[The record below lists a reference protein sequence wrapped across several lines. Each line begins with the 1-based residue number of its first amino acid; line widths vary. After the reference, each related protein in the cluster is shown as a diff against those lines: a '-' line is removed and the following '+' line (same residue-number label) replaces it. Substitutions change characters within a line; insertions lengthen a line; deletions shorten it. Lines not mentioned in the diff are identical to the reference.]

1 MADRRDTQHRLNA
14 LAHRQAGYVTA
25 RQALDVGYSHQSQKY
40 HVDHGNWA
48 RVERGI
54 FRLRGW
60 PSTIED
66 SYVLWSL
73 WSGGRGVLSH
83 SSALA
88 VHDIGVLDPG
98 FTHLIVPR
106 GFRARHPAVVTTVAA
121 LSREDVEDHG
131 PYRVTTA
138 LRTLLDLAADRATEQ
153 EAVDDAVLEA
163 LERGAVTP
171 HDLRARSDA
180 LGDHAALRVERA
192 LGAVAS

>member
-1 MADRRDTQHRLNA
+1 MADRRDARHRLQA
-14 LAHRQAGYVTA
+14 LAHHQAGYVTA
-25 RQALDVGYSHQSQKY
+25 RQAVAAGYSHQSQKY
-40 HVDHGNWA
+40 HVDHGSWD

-98 FTHLIVPR
+98 IIRLTVPP
-106 GFRARHPAVVTTVAA
+106 GFHARHPAVVTTVAELPGA
-121 LSREDVEDHG
+121 DVEDRG
-131 PYRVTTA
+131 AYRVTTP
-138 LRTLLDLAADRATEQ
+138 LRTLLDVAADRDIDQ
-153 EAVDDAVLEA
+153 ESVDDAVREA
-163 LERGAVTP
+163 LERHAVTP
-171 HDLRARSDA
+171 YALRARSDE
-180 LGDHAALRVERA
+180 LGDRAALRIERA
-192 LGAVAS
+192 LGSVVS

>member
-1 MADRRDTQHRLNA
+1 MADRRDVQQRLQTVA
-14 LAHRQAGYVTA
+14 YHQAGYVTA
-25 RQALDVGYSHQSQKY
+25 RQALAAGYSHQSQKY
-40 HVDHGNWA
+40 HVDHGNWD

-98 FTHLIVPR
+98 VVHLTVPP
-106 GFRARHPAVVTTVAA
+106 GFHARHPAVVTTVAE
-121 LSREDVEDHG
+121 LSEEDVEHHG
-131 PYRVTTA
+131 PYRVTTP
-138 LRTLLDLAADRATEQ
+138 LRTLLDLAADRRTDQ
-153 EAVDDAVLEA
+153 ESVDDAVTEA
-163 LERGAVTP
+163 LERHAVTP
-171 HDLRARSDA
+171 YDLRARSDD
-180 LGDHAALRVERA
+180 LGDRAALRIERA

>member
-1 MADRRDTQHRLNA
+1 MQT
-14 LAHRQAGYVTA
+14 LAYHQAGYVTA
-25 RQALDVGYSHQSQKY
+25 QQALAAGYSHQSQKY
-40 HVDHGNWA
+40 HVDHGNWD

-83 SSALA
+83 ASALA

-98 FTHLIVPR
+98 VVHLTVPP
-106 GFRARHPAVVTTVAA
+106 GFHARHPAVVTTVAV
-121 LSREDVEDHG
+121 LPDEDVEDHG
-131 PYRVTTA
+131 PYRVTTP
-138 LRTLLDLAADRATEQ
+138 LRTLLDLAADRRTDQ
-153 EAVDDAVLEA
+153 ESVDDAVVEA
-163 LERGAVTP
+163 LERRAVTP
-171 HDLRARSDA
+171 YDLRARSDD
-180 LGDHAALRVERA
+180 LGDRAALRVERA